1 MNSAGAKGY
10 RGAAV
15 LPLLAV
21 AMVAVF
27 WAGLNLGS
35 VASSA
40 GQVWHIL
47 WNDGGGGSLDFIV
60 RNIRLPRA
68 FAALGGGAMLAVSGL
83 LLQVYFRNPIVG
95 PFVLGI
101 SSGATLMV
109 SLVMLTTVSVGM
121 VGVVPYLTPV
131 AAFAGALGAMSLVM
145 AIAAKVKQGVTLLI
159 AGIMIGYLTSAV
171 TSLLI
176 TFAEAERIKS
186 FNLWQLGSFSGYTWT
201 ELAVMMSIGSALL
214 VLAYGMSK
222 QLNAFLLGENYAA
235 TMGVHIRRFRIA
247 LVLVSCG
254 LSALV
259 TATAGPVAF
268 VGLAVPHMARLVMGT
283 ADNKLLIPATALI
296 GAVVCGFCDIV
307 ARMLFAPVEAP
318 LSAITSFFGAPV
330 VVIALLLRGRIRR

>member
-1 MNSAGAKGY
+1 MNPAKARSA
-10 RGAAV
+10 RAAWV

-21 AMVAVF
+21 ALVAVF
-27 WAGLNLGS
+27 WLSLNTGS
-35 VASSA
+35 VHSEM
-40 GQVWHIL
+40 GQVWRIL
-47 WNDGGGGSLDFIV
+47 IGGKAGGNLDFIIS
-60 RNIRLPRA
+60 NIRLPRA
-68 FAALGGGAMLAVSGL
+68 LAAVMGGAMLAVSGL

-109 SLVMLTTVSVGM
+109 SLVMLTTIAVGM
-121 VGVVPYLTPV
+121 VGIVPYLTPV

-145 AIAAKVKQGVTLLI
+145 GIAAKVKQGVTLLI

-176 TFAEAERIKS
+176 TFAEAERLKG

-201 ELAVMMSIGSALL
+201 ELGLMAGAGALLL
-214 VLAYGMSK
+214 VLVFGMSK

-235 TMGVHIRRFRIA
+235 TMGVNIRRFRLA
-247 LVLVSCG
+247 LVFTSCG
-254 LSALV
+254 LASLV

-268 VGLAVPHMARLVMGT
+268 VGLAVPHMARLAMAT
-283 ADNKLLIPATALI
+283 SDNKLLLPATALI
-296 GAVVCGFCDIV
+296 GALVCAACDIV
-307 ARMLFAPVEAP
+307 ARVLFAPIEAP

-330 VVIALLLRGRIRR
+330 VIWLLMRNKANR

>member
-1 MNSAGAKGY
+1 MKPSEARNHRAM
-10 RGAAV
+10 AV
-15 LPLLAV
+15 LPLLALTMIV
-21 AMVAVF
+21 VF
-27 WAGLNLGS
+27 WLSLNVGS
-35 VASSA
+35 VNSRS
-40 GQVWHIL
+40 GEVWRII
-47 WNDGGGGSLDFIV
+47 WGAAADANLDFIV

-68 FAALGGGAMLAVSGL
+68 LAALGGGAMLAVSGL
-83 LLQVYFRNPIVG
+83 LLQVFFRNPIVG

-109 SLVMLTTVSVGM
+109 SLVMLTSVAVGM
-121 VGVVPYLTPV
+121 VGVVPYLTPL

-145 AIAAKVKQGVTLLI
+145 AVASRVKQGVTLLI
-159 AGIMIGYLTSAV
+159 TGIMIGYLTSAV

-176 TFAEAERIKS
+176 TFAEAERIKG

-201 ELAVMMSIGSALL
+201 ELALMMSIGSVLL
-214 VLAYGMSK
+214 VLVYGISK

-235 TMGVHIRRFRIA
+235 TMGVNIRRFRIA
-247 LVLVSCG
+247 LVFVSCG

-268 VGLAVPHMARLVMGT
+268 VGLAVPHMARLAMGT
-283 ADNKLLIPATALI
+283 SDNKLLIPATALI
-296 GAVVCGFCDIV
+296 GAVVCGACDIV

-330 VVIALLLRGRIRR
+330 VIMLLLRNRVKQ

>member
-1 MNSAGAKGY
+1 MNPTEARNRRAV
-10 RGAAV
+10 AV

-21 AMVAVF
+21 TMVVVF
-27 WAGLNLGS
+27 WLSLNTGS
-35 VASSA
+35 VASQA
-40 GQVWHIL
+40 GEVWRIL
-47 WNDGGGGSLDFIV
+47 WGDSVGGNLDFIV

-68 FAALGGGAMLAVSGL
+68 LAALGGGAMLAVSGL
-83 LLQVYFRNPIVG
+83 LLQVFFRNPIVG

-109 SLVMLTTVSVGM
+109 SLVMLTSFTVGM

-145 AIAAKVKQGVTLLI
+145 AVAARVKQGVTLLI
-159 AGIMIGYLTSAV
+159 TGIMIGYLTSAV

-176 TFAEAERIKS
+176 TFAEAERIKG

-201 ELAVMMSIGSALL
+201 ELTVMMSIGAVLL
-214 VLAYGMSK
+214 VLVYGISK

-235 TMGVHIRRFRIA
+235 TMGVNIRRFRIA
-247 LVLVSCG
+247 LVFISCG

-268 VGLAVPHMARLVMGT
+268 VGLAVPHMARLAMGT
-283 ADNKLLIPATALI
+283 SDNKLLIPATALI
-296 GAVVCGFCDIV
+296 GALVCGFCDIV
-307 ARMLFAPVEAP
+307 ARMLFAPIESP

-330 VVIALLLRGRIRR
+330 VILLLIKNRANR

>member
-1 MNSAGAKGY
+1 MNPSEAKS
-10 RGAAV
+10 RRAAAV

-21 AMVAVF
+21 SMVAVF
-27 WAGLNLGS
+27 WLSLNMGS
-35 VASSA
+35 VSSQA
-40 GQVWHIL
+40 GQVWGIL
-47 WNDGGGGSLDFIV
+47 WGDSAGANLDFIV

-68 FAALGGGAMLAVSGL
+68 LAALGGGAMLAVSGL
-83 LLQVYFRNPIVG
+83 LLQVFFRNPIVG

-109 SLVMLTTVSVGM
+109 SLVMLTGITVGM

-145 AIAAKVKQGVTLLI
+145 AVAARVKQGVTLLI
-159 AGIMIGYLTSAV
+159 TGIMIGYLTSAV

-176 TFAEAERIKS
+176 TFAEAERIKG

-201 ELAVMMSIGSALL
+201 ELAVMMSIGCVLL
-214 VLAYGMSK
+214 VLIYGISK

-235 TMGVHIRRFRIA
+235 TMGVNIRRFRMS
-247 LVLVSCG
+247 LVFISCG

-268 VGLAVPHMARLVMGT
+268 VGLAVPHMARLAMGT
-283 ADNKLLIPATALI
+283 SDNRLLIPATALI
-296 GAVVCGFCDIV
+296 GALVCGFCDIV
-307 ARMLFAPVEAP
+307 ARMLFAPVESP

-330 VVIALLLRGRIRR
+330 VILLLINNRAKR